1 MSNSVSNPRPAARFG
16 NPFYALLGSFPI
28 ACFIGAFVTD
38 IVYWRSMSF
47 MWETFSVW
55 LLAAGL
61 VAAAVAVIVGLIGFI
76 VSRRIRQRGPTWTLV
91 LGYALV
97 IVLSLVNVFIHSRDG
112 YTAVVPTGIILSGI
126 VVLVVMIT
134 GWMDRELVYPD
145 RFGETE

>member
-1 MSNSVSNPRPAARFG
+1 MSNNVPAPRPAESFG

-61 VAAAVAVIVGLIGFI
+61 VAAALAVIVAMIGLI
-76 VSRRIRQRGPTWTLV
+76 VSRRIRQQGPTRTMA
-91 LGYALV
+91 LGYVLV
-97 IVLSLVNVFIHSRDG
+97 IVLSLINVFVHSRDG

-126 VVLVVMIT
+126 VVLIVMVM
-134 GWMDRELVYPD
+134 GWVDRELVYPHHL
-145 RFGETE
+145 GVTE